1 MVELSENNA
10 VKIENALQ
18 KGADALEATN
28 AELAAELLSVREIIT
43 KLLDAVEGG
52 EKEKPQGAP
61 ANPFA

>member
-28 AELAAELLSVREIIT
+28 AELAAELLAVREIIT
-43 KLLDAVEGG
+43 KLLDAVEGEGG
-52 EKEKPQGAP
+52 EKPEGAP
-61 ANPFA
+61 VNPFA

>member
-1 MVELSENNA
+1 MVNLSENDA
-10 VKIENALQ
+10 VKVENALQ

-43 KLLDAVEGG
+43 KLLDAVEGEG
-52 EKEKPQGAP
+52 EKPEGAP